1 MSLTFKGALKSQRIS
16 EQEMQPLTAAGEG
29 RGLSAALRGA
39 ASSTG
44 PAPSPLTC
52 VVQRRPATAVSHV
65 HGAGGLRERAWIMA
79 GAGTD
84 KRAAHRTAAP
94 RRGGRAEQDCP
105 EPHGARQSWEPPGCP
120 KPPRRVWGWR
130 GHLAGAAECGT
141 SLPPCPW
148 YLQQLADALRVA
160 VLGRQVQGGVTWGQ
174 GDKGTGGRV
183 RRQTRGWGQRGGT
196 DGQARRKT
204 TGLGLNRNKMSPTA
218 PAGTAGVPRESWGSL
233 HPAWPSPPSPPSPQ
247 PQHRAEGA
255 EGAEG
260 PEGVPGVRGGC
271 ALTRAVL
278 GHGIHAVGQ
287 HSFQAVHVPP
297 HGSQVEPAAGHGA
310 VRPKSN
316 PNRPKSLLPALG
328 APVPYADLPS
338 ESSLVGTRPLRT
350 SRDVTLPAS
359 L

>member
-29 RGLSAALRGA
+29 RGLSAALHGA
-39 ASSTG
+39 VSSTG
-44 PAPSPLTC
+44 LAPSPLTC

-174 GDKGTGGRV
+174 GDKGTGGWV
-183 RRQTRGWGQRGGT
+183 RRQTRGWGQRWGDRRTGT
-196 DGQARRKT
+196 QEDHGAGAEQEQNVPDSTRRHRWSPQRELGQFAPRVAVP
-204 TGLGLNRNKMSPTA
+204 SVPSVPSA
-218 PAGTAGVPRESWGSL
+218 PAPCRRGRRS
-233 HPAWPSPPSPPSPQ
+233 
-247 PQHRAEGA
+247 R
-255 EGAEG
+255 G
-260 PEGVPGVRGGC
+260 P
-271 ALTRAVL
+271 
-278 GHGIHAVGQ
+278 
-287 HSFQAVHVPP
+287 
-297 HGSQVEPAAGHGA
+297 
-310 VRPKSN
+310 
-316 PNRPKSLLPALG
+316 
-328 APVPYADLPS
+328 
-338 ESSLVGTRPLRT
+338 
-350 SRDVTLPAS
+350 
-359 L
+359 